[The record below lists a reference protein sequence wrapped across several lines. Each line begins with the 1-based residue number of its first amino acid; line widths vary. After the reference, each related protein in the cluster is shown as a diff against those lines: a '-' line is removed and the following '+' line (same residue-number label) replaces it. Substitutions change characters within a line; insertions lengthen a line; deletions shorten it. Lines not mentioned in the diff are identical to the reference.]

1 VGTATAALAHPREV
15 FRVAI
20 LANACAIVCVHN
32 HPSGDPSPSSADVQI
47 TRLLR
52 DASKTVEIEML
63 DHIIIGNRDDDPLGL
78 GYYSF
83 RNAGLI

>member
-1 VGTATAALAHPREV
+1 
-15 FRVAI
+15 
-20 LANACAIVCVHN
+20 
-32 HPSGDPSPSSADVQI
+32 VQI

-63 DHIIIGNRDDDPLGL
+63 DHIIIGNRDDDPLAR

-83 RNAGLI
+83 REAGLI